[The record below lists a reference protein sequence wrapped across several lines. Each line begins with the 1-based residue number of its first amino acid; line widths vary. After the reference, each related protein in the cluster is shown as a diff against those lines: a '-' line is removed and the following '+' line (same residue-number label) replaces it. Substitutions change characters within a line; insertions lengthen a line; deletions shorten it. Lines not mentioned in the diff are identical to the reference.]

1 MAEGKNMDNETA
13 LNEAKKY
20 GDRLSYIALMIVQI
34 TLFVLKMSGVIDW
47 DWYLV
52 FLPILIPV
60 CILVILVILG
70 LIAIAINSRKNK
82 T

>member
-13 LNEAKKY
+13 LNETKKY

-47 DWYLV
+47 EWHLV

-60 CILVILVILG
+60 GILVILVILG
-70 LIAIAINSRKNK
+70 LIAMAIDSHKNK